1 MNNKLG
7 EFIRAKRG
15 NKSLRQFAKEC
26 GNLSHT
32 HIDSI
37 EKGADPRTGKQVSL
51 TLDTLEKIAKGTNT
65 SVQYLVSLATNEN
78 NTTFTTTET
87 TKKPELSKRVKK
99 EITEELENFRESLLT
114 ADGLMFDGE
123 PASEEDVEKLLDAM
137 QVGMEMIRLR
147 NKEKFTPK
155 KYKK

>member
-1 MNNKLG
+1 MFKLKELRERKG
-7 EFIRAKRG
+7 ITLEALSADLNI
-15 NKSLRQFAKEC
+15 NKSTLSRLENGLREPKESQINQIADYFNVTTDYIL
-26 GNLSHT
+26 GR
-32 HIDSI
+32 SI
-37 EKGADPRTGKQVSL
+37 
-51 TLDTLEKIAKGTNT
+51 
-65 SVQYLVSLATNEN
+65 
-78 NTTFTTTET
+78 